1 MIIFGTRS
9 KILTGSGAKANCH
22 NCGSTQ
28 TVSLVFA
35 VKYFHIFWIPMFP
48 YSKVGASQCSHCK
61 QVLYNNEMPDGLK
74 TVYEQEKSQAKTP
87 WVYRTGL
94 ILIGLFMAFVIG
106 VIVFG
111 GASKADIKT
120 PIVNDVYQVKDGN
133 RNYAL
138 YKVIAVN
145 GDTVTVVKHNEVARK
160 ASQLDQL
167 MKNEADNYSKNETK
181 FTKSELEQMIS
192 DRKLID
198 VEKAEK

>member
-1 MIIFGTRS
+1 
-9 KILTGSGAKANCH
+9 
-22 NCGSTQ
+22 
-28 TVSLVFA
+28 
-35 VKYFHIFWIPMFP
+35 
-48 YSKVGASQCSHCK
+48 
-61 QVLYNNEMPDGLK
+61 MPDGLK

-106 VIVFG
+106 VVVFG

-120 PIVNDVYQVKDGN
+120 PVVNDVYQVKDGN

-138 YKVIAVN
+138 YKVIVVN

-192 DRKLID
+192 DRKVID

>member
-1 MIIFGTRS
+1 
-9 KILTGSGAKANCH
+9 
-22 NCGSTQ
+22 
-28 TVSLVFA
+28 
-35 VKYFHIFWIPMFP
+35 
-48 YSKVGASQCSHCK
+48 
-61 QVLYNNEMPDGLK
+61 
-74 TVYEQEKSQAKTP
+74 
-87 WVYRTGL
+87 
-94 ILIGLFMAFVIG
+94 MAFVIG
-106 VIVFG
+106 VVVFG

-160 ASQLDQL
+160 PSQLDQL

>member
-1 MIIFGTRS
+1 
-9 KILTGSGAKANCH
+9 
-22 NCGSTQ
+22 
-28 TVSLVFA
+28 
-35 VKYFHIFWIPMFP
+35 
-48 YSKVGASQCSHCK
+48 
-61 QVLYNNEMPDGLK
+61 MPDGLK
-74 TVYEQEKSQAKTP
+74 TVYEQEKSRAKTP

-106 VIVFG
+106 VVVFG
-111 GASKADIKT
+111 GASKADIET